1 MPKNHVLKCVVTKEL
16 KEKALYDAR
25 MNGFVTVSA
34 YIRDYISKG
43 SLNTQIYDSVKKIE
57 RKVC

>member
-1 MPKNHVLKCVVTKEL
+1 MAKNHILKCVVTKEL

-25 MNGFVTVSA
+25 MNGYLTISA

-43 SLNTQIYDSVKKIE
+43 SLNARIYDSVKKIE